1 MTGGKTKNKKKQI
14 FWVFQRSRYRF
25 RCSIHSHVLSFA
37 SYWDAQIPSSAIR
50 KREREREREK
60 WRLQWAESLSPS
72 LWSYHYQT
80 VAIVVA
86 AAVLLYQ
93 MCAVCVPWHF
103 LTNSFVHIV
112 FYFFF
117 GSVILFLPYE
127 GRRVS

>member
-50 KREREREREK
+50 EREREREGK
-60 WRLQWAESLSPS
+60 VKVAVGREPLSISMVLSLSYCCYCCS
-72 LWSYHYQT
+72 SSC
-80 VAIVVA
+80 IVIPN
-86 AAVLLYQ
+86 
-93 MCAVCVPWHF
+93 VCCVRAPWHF
-103 LTNSFVHIV
+103 LMNSFVHIV

-117 GSVILFLPYE
+117 LV
-127 GRRVS
+127 V